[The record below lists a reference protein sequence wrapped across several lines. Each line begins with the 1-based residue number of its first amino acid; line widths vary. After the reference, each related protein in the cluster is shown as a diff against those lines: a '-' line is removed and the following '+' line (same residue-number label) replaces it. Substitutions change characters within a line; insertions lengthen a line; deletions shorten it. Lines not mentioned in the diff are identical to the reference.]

1 MKNIVDSLF
10 ARIAI
15 GFVLICAVTLSVCLP
30 IMHNAQR
37 AKTNAVDTD
46 NALDLGNILSDD
58 GASVNDSVLSALA
71 EAVGGLYSN
80 GETTETKKS
89 ALNNGQ
95 TIIFQMGT
103 AFSKPVKWQVV
114 YRTGNYV
121 TAWMTDC
128 YTNEYF
134 NYNNHAPVNLSLA
147 GYSTS
152 SYETDANY
160 SKSILRDVTNGIY
173 TSLVASCPAI
183 AELVVSPEEANIEWQ
198 KTQPAVIGYWDYY
211 PDDSSSDYYDSAVT
225 SGLQSN
231 TNNGDIDYIN
241 ADNEYGISDPLD
253 TNPLNYNWDS
263 TTYGDKFWIPS
274 WYELFNT
281 ETLPNLETT
290 PYIYNN
296 DTGDETYN
304 WNGLWGL
311 EQVDIAHST
320 TNLDGTTNAYS
331 WSRSSYSNN
340 SYCAYDVVPSGSSYY
355 YNLVNNSRAV
365 RPALHLNLES
375 AVPSTAPTVSA
386 TITGGSV
393 SPASQ
398 KYTGSALTFGFNANT
413 NYKITSIQIGVA
425 GLGAE
430 TITPTATS
438 EPSSFTTL
446 SDANGMISGACK
458 YKVWIS
464 GSNQVT
470 VKVTEVSTNEILMSR
485 GLSIIATTEESD
497 IKVTTSSP
505 SGASVDKTFATYSG
519 SAITFTYTAN
529 SGYWINGL
537 TIGGTTATI
546 SSTKPAS
553 YYTLSTLKY
562 KAWRDGYKVLV
573 EVTDVTAN
581 TSMSATTTSSLV
593 TSNADS
599 DHISSVS
606 KSVSSYTNGTV
617 TATYTSGY
625 YPKIQLNNSGYITL
639 INTSGSGQFGSASFS
654 YTFSSNKLTLNLTG
668 LAYAVDTVYL
678 DAYATTTATTPLNV
692 SIQGAT
698 NYTYK
703 IDENGTTKT
712 LVVYPASGYYVN
724 SVQIDNGSAVQ
735 ITYYVGQIV
744 QDCNAHSI
752 SYTANNS
759 STDNMF
765 TLTCNRMSGDVSV
778 TVNISSTKPTLSM
791 STGATFV
798 AVESMAGGEARVIG
812 ADASDTEYILVA
824 VAYTGYEFVGWTID
838 DGVSYLKDSNGKNFL
853 SSARVPASMVKGL
866 VVKAKF
872 RLIDTSKT
880 NTETNNTS
888 DIL

>member
-30 IMHNAQR
+30 ILHNAQR
-37 AKTNAVDTD
+37 AKTNAVDTA
-46 NALDLGNILSDD
+46 NALDIGNILSDD
-58 GASVNDSVLSALA
+58 GASVNASVLSALA
-71 EAVGGLYSN
+71 TAVGGLYSN
-80 GETTETKKS
+80 GETTETKKTD
-89 ALNNGQ
+89 LNNGQ

-103 AFSKPVKWQVV
+103 AFNKPVKWQVV

-134 NYNNHAPVNLSLA
+134 NSKNTAPLNSDLA

-173 TSLVASCPAI
+173 TSLVSASPAI
-183 AELVVSPEEANIEWQ
+183 AELVVSPAEASIEWQ
-198 KTQPAVIGYWDYY
+198 KTQPAVIDYWSYY
-211 PDDSSSDYYDSAVT
+211 PDDSSQDLHDSAVT

-241 ADNEYGISDPLD
+241 TENGCGIKDPLD
-253 TNPLNYNWDS
+253 TNPLNFDWDS
-263 TTYGDKFWIPS
+263 TAYNDKFWIPS

-290 PYIYNN
+290 PYIYDNDN
-296 DTGDETYN
+296 DTTIEN

-311 EQVDIAHST
+311 SGTVFAHST
-320 TNLDGTTNAYS
+320 TNLDGSTANYYS
-331 WSRSSYSNN
+331 WSRSSYYND
-340 SYCAYDVVPSGSSYY
+340 SYYAYNVDISGSSAISF
-355 YNLVNNSRAV
+355 NRNCVELSVAV

-375 AVPSTAPTVSA
+375 AVQVHAS
-386 TITGGSV
+386 ITGCSV
-393 SPASQ
+393 SPAATQ
-398 KYTGSALTFGFNANT
+398 LYTGNALTFKFTANT
-413 NYKITSIQIGVA
+413 NYSITSIQIGVM
-425 GLGAE
+425 GFGVDE
-430 TITPTATS
+430 ITPTATS
-438 EPSSFTTL
+438 EPSSFTAL
-446 SDANGMISGACK
+446 GVSGVSNACK

-464 GSNQVT
+464 GANQVT
-470 VKVTEVSTNEILMSR
+470 VKVTDVLTNETTLSR
-485 GLSIIATTEESD
+485 GVLIRATAEKGD
-497 IKVTTSSP
+497 IKISTSSP
-505 SGASVDKTFATYSG
+505 SGGSVDKTSASYSG

-529 SGYWINGL
+529 SGYWIKSL
-537 TIGGTTATI
+537 TIGGTSATI
-546 SSTKPAS
+546 SSTKPAN

-573 EVTDVTAN
+573 EVTDVTAS

-678 DAYATTTATTPLNV
+678 DAYATTTSTTPLNV

-735 ITYYVGQIV
+735 ISYYVGQIV

-778 TVNISSTKPTLSM
+778 TVNISSTKPSLSM
-791 STGATFV
+791 SAGATYV

-812 ADASDTEYILVA
+812 ADSSDTEYILVA

-866 VVKAKF
+866 IVKAKF